1 MAKSKPEKAKAA
13 AEGAWGNVYVQR
25 FVQDEELR
33 ANVKEALDNARSA
46 YARLTNGKSA
56 SKVVMEDKKFQ
67 KDVKNAADSF
77 KEASVALRDG
87 RKRKRSGGGFGK
99 LVLLASSAAVWRSPC
114 PRTCAT
120 RCSTSS
126 SARRRSST
134 TRRRRARRRPRRRRR
149 RRRRSAA
156 ARHANRFERGRP
168 CGALGRSA
176 AARTQPRGG
185 RRPRARRPPSPR
197 GRGARAGRSR

>member
-56 SKVVMEDKKFQ
+56 SKVVMEDKKCQ
-67 KDVKNAADSF
+67 KDVKNPADSF

-87 RKRKRSGGGFGK
+87 RKRKRGGGSGK
-99 LVLLASSAAVWRSPC
+99 LVLLALVGGGLAIALSEDVRNKVLDLLFGKEEEFDY
-114 PRTCAT
+114 T
-120 RCSTSS
+120 
-126 SARRRSST
+126 ST
-134 TRRRRARRRPRRRRR
+134 TA
-149 RRRRSAA
+149 
-156 ARHANRFERGRP
+156 
-168 CGALGRSA
+168 
-176 AARTQPRGG
+176 
-185 RRPRARRPPSPR
+185 PPATPTPTPTPTPST
-197 GRGARAGRSR
+197 

>member
-87 RKRKRSGGGFGK
+87 RKRKRSGGLGKLLLLAIVGGGLAVALSEDVRNKVLDLLFGK
-99 LVLLASSAAVWRSPC
+99 EEEFDY
-114 PRTCAT
+114 T
-120 RCSTSS
+120 
-126 SARRRSST
+126 ST
-134 TRRRRARRRPRRRRR
+134 TSPPATPAPTP
-149 RRRRSAA
+149 SA
-156 ARHANRFERGRP
+156 
-168 CGALGRSA
+168 
-176 AARTQPRGG
+176 
-185 RRPRARRPPSPR
+185 
-197 GRGARAGRSR
+197 